1 MKKQLIAKLLV
12 LGMVLAMLPAAAM
25 ASGNTTTA
33 DANKTYAND
42 VYDFGFVF
50 TDTVATT
57 TPAEKPEEPAE
68 PETPA
73 TPDVTAPV
81 EVEETVS
88 AEDAANLVKAA
99 VEADVEVLTV
109 TVETKV
115 AMPATALA
123 DLADAGKG
131 YAVTTSAATI
141 TVSSEALAAIV
152 KDAETVEISAE
163 ANEDGTVTIAVL
175 ADGKAIEDIPGGLD
189 VVIPMTVEADA
200 IAKVVLV
207 KADGTEVELEYEVV
221 DGQLKV
227 NVTATGSIRVDK
239 K

>member
-25 ASGNTTTA
+25 ASSNTAAA

-50 TDTVATT
+50 DDTVTTT

-68 PETPA
+68 PET
-73 TPDVTAPV
+73 TLPDVTAPV

-88 AEDAANLVKAA
+88 EEDAANLVKAA

-115 AMPATALA
+115 AMPAAALA

>member
-1 MKKQLIAKLLV
+1 M
-12 LGMVLAMLPAAAM
+12 PAA
-25 ASGNTTTA
+25 
-33 DANKTYAND
+33 
-42 VYDFGFVF
+42 
-50 TDTVATT
+50 
-57 TPAEKPEEPAE
+57 
-68 PETPA
+68 
-73 TPDVTAPV
+73 
-81 EVEETVS
+81 
-88 AEDAANLVKAA
+88 
-99 VEADVEVLTV
+99 
-109 TVETKV
+109 
-115 AMPATALA
+115 ALA

>member
-25 ASGNTTTA
+25 ASSNTA
-33 DANKTYAND
+33 ANTNETYAND

-50 TDTVATT
+50 DDTVTTT

-68 PETPA
+68 PEPTL
-73 TPDVTAPV
+73 PDVTAPV

-99 VEADVEVLTV
+99 VEADVEVLAV

-115 AMPATALA
+115 AMPAAALA

-200 IAKVVLV
+200 ITKVVLV

>member
-12 LGMVLAMLPAAAM
+12 LGMVLAMLPVAAM
-25 ASGNTTTA
+25 AANTGA
-33 DANKTYAND
+33 ANSNETYAND

-50 TDTVATT
+50 DDTVS
-57 TPAEKPEEPAE
+57 TPAETPEEPEE
-68 PETPA
+68 PEEPEVTL
-73 TPDVTAPV
+73 PDVSAPV

-131 YAVTTSAATI
+131 YAVTTSAATV

-163 ANEDGTVTIAVL
+163 ANEDGTVSIAVL

-189 VVIPMTVEADA
+189 VVIPVTIEADA
-200 IAKVVLV
+200 IGKVVLV